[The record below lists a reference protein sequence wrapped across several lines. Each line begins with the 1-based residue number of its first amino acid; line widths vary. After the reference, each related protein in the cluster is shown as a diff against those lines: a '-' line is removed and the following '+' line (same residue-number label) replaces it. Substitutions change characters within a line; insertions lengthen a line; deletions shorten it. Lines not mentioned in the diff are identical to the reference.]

1 MEKYVEI
8 IKLLERIFGKGTVA
22 RSIGTRTNVTRFPKG
37 PQGLDPTT
45 RHFDVAGTA
54 QKNPDL
60 VNTIKN
66 SVEDRIGDL
75 HNMNDQEL
83 LNYKQ
88 NLQRLDA
95 HLNPPSAEVIAS
107 GSKQPVTGKGL
118 ESLKQ
123 TAGQINPP
131 GTIVGNIESKINQL
145 KQLGKEMEKSTGEK
159 AGIGDVLKEFGTE
172 QSSMSRMQDEGR
184 VRAAARQILINDI
197 RAGKI
202 KNITESEAINM
213 KEPIDSFRKIYG
225 EGALEQLDSLIPEFR
240 ELRTEMDAEKLA
252 RSKFKFEP
260 DETRLPGSVSIE
272 EGKKA
277 EQEFGINK
285 PAKVSDFKAEATKRK
300 SIDEL
305 IDEYNANQDRL
316 RLSDEE
322 GGTLIGYEEF
332 NNLQNRNREIEK
344 ALELKGI
351 SSEVE
356 PKPEAEII
364 PFKKKNLEPEEKAD
378 GGSAGL
384 DYLMG
389 IPSVEDNILPEEVTK
404 KMKTTPR
411 MMKHYLSNVDDYLN
425 DFLKKFQPRPATIE
439 DILQDSSK
447 EPFSMAT
454 GGSIGLDYLMGI
466 DNRPKYASGGDV
478 KKILDIIAKA
488 NQELKGKKAMEIINP
503 KTGEITSPINP
514 VKLAQEP
521 RKLGGLPIDDKS
533 ADIAD
538 RLKEFSSKPIESLER
553 RKQYLDL
560 RSEFIDSLD
569 PRRQNKNLDFQRKS
583 IDTENR
589 LILKAEQKG
598 LDFDTF
604 EELRKRLY
612 DTRKQQTLDFMRTG
626 KVNLEPMKP
635 ATTFEDVQDRYKNA
649 AKAHEEIFPNF
660 KDPKTAAQELAE
672 VMAEQKYRKGFD
684 GLSGDQQHDLYSEAY
699 DYITS
704 VNRLPKVSPERVP
717 PEVLEHKM
725 NEVLNSYN
733 KDMFIKNDQGL
744 VDVTHPENISKMEEL
759 LRNDHPELYDQL
771 KKLGTDLDQKQTLQD
786 FDITDRKPNKDGGLN
801 YLLGL

>member
-1 MEKYVEI
+1 MDKYIEI
-8 IKLLERIFGKGTVA
+8 IKLLERVFGKNIL
-22 RSIGTRTNVTRFPKG
+22 SKSLGTRTNVVRFPKG
-37 PQGLDPTT
+37 PQPIDPTT

-54 QKNPDL
+54 QKNPEL

-66 SVEDRIGDL
+66 SIEDRIPDL
-75 HNMNDQEL
+75 TKMNDQEL
-83 LNYKQ
+83 LTYKQ
-88 NLQRLDA
+88 NLQRLAD
-95 HLNPPSAEVIAS
+95 HVDPPSADIIAA
-107 GSKQPVTGKGL
+107 GSKQRVTKEGI

-123 TAGQINPP
+123 TAGQTNPS
-131 GTIVGNIESKINQL
+131 GTMVGNIESKINQL

-159 AGIGDVLKEFGTE
+159 RNVGDILKEFETE

-213 KEPIDSFRKIYG
+213 KEPIDPFRQIYG

-240 ELRTEMDAEKLA
+240 GLRTEMEAEKLA

-260 DETRLPGSVSIE
+260 DENRLPGSVSIE

-277 EQEFGINK
+277 EQEFGINKPVK

-332 NNLQNRNREIEK
+332 NKLQNRNREIEK
-344 ALELKGI
+344 ALEAKGI

-364 PFKKKNLEPEEKAD
+364 PFRKKNLEPEEKAD
-378 GGSAGL
+378 GGS
-384 DYLMG
+384 
-389 IPSVEDNILPEEVTK
+389 
-404 KMKTTPR
+404 
-411 MMKHYLSNVDDYLN
+411 
-425 DFLKKFQPRPATIE
+425 
-439 DILQDSSK
+439 
-447 EPFSMAT
+447 
-454 GGSIGLDYLMGI
+454 IGLDYLMGM
-466 DNRPKYASGGDV
+466 DSRPKYASGGDV
-478 KKILDIIAKA
+478 KKILDMVNKILSENKA
-488 NQELKGKKAMEIINP
+488 FKNVPSKI
-503 KTGEITSPINP
+503 TGEIRDVTNP

-521 RKLGGLPIDDKS
+521 RTLGGLPIDDKS

-538 RLKEFSSKPIESLER
+538 RLKEFSSKPIETLED
-553 RKQYLDL
+553 KKKYLDL

-569 PRRQNKNLDFQRKS
+569 PRRSNKALDFHRKS

-604 EELRKRLY
+604 EKLRQGLY
-612 DTRKQQTLDFMRTG
+612 GPRKQQTLDFIRTG
-626 KVNLEPMKP
+626 KVNVEPVKP
-635 ATTFEDVQDRYKNA
+635 ATTFEEVQDRYKTA
-649 AKAHEEIFPNF
+649 AKAADEIFPNF
-660 KDPKTAAQELAE
+660 KYPKTAAQELAE

-744 VDVTHPENISKMEEL
+744 VDVTHPENVSKMEEL
-759 LRNDHPELYDQL
+759 LRNDHPELYNQI

-786 FDITDRKPNKDGGLN
+786 FDISGRKPNKDGGLN
-801 YLLGL
+801 HLLGF

>member
-1 MEKYVEI
+1 MEKYAEI
-8 IKLLERIFGKGTVA
+8 IKLLERIFGKGTIA
-22 RSIGTRTNVTRFPKG
+22 RSIGTRSNVVRFPKG

-54 QKNPDL
+54 QKNPEL

-66 SVEDRIGDL
+66 SIEDRIGDL

-95 HLNPPSAEVIAS
+95 HLNPPSAEVIAA
-107 GSKQPVTGKGL
+107 GSKQPVTGEGL
-118 ESLKQ
+118 EKLMNEQGLKNSPK
-123 TAGQINPP
+123 TIAGQLEQK
-131 GTIVGNIESKINQL
+131 V
-145 KQLGKEMEKSTGEK
+145 KQLEQTSKDLEKTTGQK
-159 AGIGDVLKEFGTE
+159 LGLGDLLQDFA
-172 QSSMSRMQDEGR
+172 QSNKIYEEGNR
-184 VRAAARQILINDI
+184 QGLIRATARQILEDDIN
-197 RAGKI
+197 AGKI
-202 KNITESEAINM
+202 KGLSIENLRNTS
-213 KEPIDSFRKIYG
+213 EPINSFREIYG
-225 EGALEQLDSLIPEFR
+225 EDALEQLDSLTPEFKQ
-240 ELRTEMDAEKLA
+240 LRTEKEAADLA
-252 RSKFKFEP
+252 KSKYKFEP
-260 DETRLPGSVSIE
+260 NESRPKESYTE
-272 EGKKA
+272 EEMNELLKK
-277 EQEFGINK
+277 
-285 PAKVSDFKAEATKRK
+285 PTD
-300 SIDEL
+300 
-305 IDEYNANQDRL
+305 
-316 RLSDEE
+316 
-322 GGTLIGYEEF
+322 
-332 NNLQNRNREIEK
+332 
-344 ALELKGI
+344 
-351 SSEVE
+351 
-356 PKPEAEII
+356 
-364 PFKKKNLEPEEKAD
+364 PEEKAD
-378 GGSAGL
+378 
-384 DYLMG
+384 
-389 IPSVEDNILPEEVTK
+389 
-404 KMKTTPR
+404 
-411 MMKHYLSNVDDYLN
+411 
-425 DFLKKFQPRPATIE
+425 
-439 DILQDSSK
+439 
-447 EPFSMAT
+447 
-454 GGSIGLDYLMGI
+454 GGSIGLDYLMGF
-466 DNRPKYASGGDV
+466 DNRPRYANGGDV
-478 KKILDIIAKA
+478 KKILDIIAQVNK
-488 NQELKGKKAMEIINP
+488 ELKGKKAMELMNP

-589 LILKAEQKG
+589 LILKAEQKE

-626 KVNLEPMKP
+626 KVNLEPIKP

-704 VNRLPKVSPERVP
+704 VNRLPKRSPERVP

-744 VDVTHPENISKMEEL
+744 VDVTHPENVSKMEEL

-771 KKLGTDLDQKQTLQD
+771 KKLGTDLDQKQTLED

-801 YLLGL
+801 YLLGF